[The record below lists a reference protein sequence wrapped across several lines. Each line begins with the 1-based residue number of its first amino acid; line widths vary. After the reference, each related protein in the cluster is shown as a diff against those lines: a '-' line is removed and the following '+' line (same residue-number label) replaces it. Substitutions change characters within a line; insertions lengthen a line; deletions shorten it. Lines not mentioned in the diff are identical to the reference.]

1 MWKNTML
8 DFLNKKTTKVGKKKK
23 TTKNKWRLL
32 DSLNVWGND
41 LNPKQICK
49 NKQNDQIQNM
59 GRQKLLGWK
68 IQAAIFY
75 KK

>member
-8 DFLNKKTTKVGKKKK
+8 DFLNKKTKKVGKKKK

-49 NKQNDQIQNM
+49 NK
-59 GRQKLLGWK
+59 
-68 IQAAIFY
+68 
-75 KK
+75 